1 MANEEARPGDTPAKP
16 PRCRGPSPDKTERTR
31 ATIVAAAMAEFLER
45 GFSAATMA
53 GVARRAGLAKG
64 TAYLYFPTKEA
75 LFAGVVRDIV
85 TNPLKEAE
93 AQDIGAGESVGDYF
107 RRTLVPVMHRIESGG
122 RAAVA
127 RLILAE
133 GARFPLL
140 AEVYRQEVYHPLLAH
155 IRRCAERAID
165 RGEPGGEI
173 LARHPHLLLAP
184 LWVGMVNNGVIA
196 PQHPVDIGALFEASL
211 SLIFR

>member
-1 MANEEARPGDTPAKP
+1 MTGESGKGAGASPAR
-16 PRCRGPSPDKTERTR
+16 RRGPSPEKTARTR
-31 ATIVAAAMAEFLER
+31 AAIVEAAMAEFLER
-45 GFSAATMA
+45 GYSASTMA
-53 GVARRAGLAKG
+53 GVARRAGIAKG
-64 TAYLYFPTKEA
+64 TIYLYFPTKEA
-75 LFAGVVRDIV
+75 LFAGIVRDIV
-85 TNPLKEAE
+85 TNPLREAE
-93 AQDIGAGESVGDYF
+93 EQEIGPDETVADYF
-107 RRTLVPVMHRIESGG
+107 RRTLVPVMRRIESGG

-133 GARFPLL
+133 GARIPVL
-140 AEVYRQEVYHPLLAH
+140 AEVYRQDVFLPLIEH
-155 IRRCAERAID
+155 IRLHAARAVK
-165 RGEPGGEI
+165 RGEAGGEI

>member
-1 MANEEARPGDTPAKP
+1 MEREGGQDDGDACGT
-16 PRCRGPSPDKTERTR
+16 RRRGPSPEKTARTR
-31 ATIVAAAMAEFLER
+31 AAIVEAAMAEFLER
-45 GFSAATMA
+45 GYQAATMA
-53 GVARRAGLAKG
+53 GVARRAGLGKG
-64 TAYLYFPTKEA
+64 TIYLYFPTKEA
-75 LFAGVVRDIV
+75 LFAGIVRDIV

-93 AQDIGAGESVGDYF
+93 AQDIGADETVGAYL
-107 RRTLVPVMHRIESGG
+107 RRTLVPVMHRIESSG

-140 AEVYRQEVYHPLLAH
+140 AEVYREEVFHPLIDH
-155 IRRCAERAID
+155 IRRLAERAIA

-173 LARHPHLLLAP
+173 LARHPHLVLAP

-196 PQHPVDIGALFEASL
+196 PQQPVDIGGLFEASL
-211 SLIFR
+211 DLIFP